1 MEKIYRNIGIG
12 LLIANILLF
21 VDGFL
26 KFLMALITLPN
37 FYSYLSQIISVNGQY
52 GVILFYLFMSL
63 DTIIT
68 LWGIILSIILI
79 KNNKYNQQL
88 LLWIYSLIGIKI
100 LSFILY
106 MPLKTYMTVDLV
118 IALLV
123 YMFLIRQDNKW
134 SRVIR
139 NKTE

>member
-12 LLIANILLF
+12 LLIASILLF

-63 DTIIT
+63 DTILT
-68 LWGIILSIILI
+68 LWGVILSIILI
-79 KNNKYNQQL
+79 KNNKYNRQL

-106 MPLKTYMTVDLV
+106 LPLKTYMTLELV
-118 IALLV
+118 IAILV
-123 YMFLIRQDNKW
+123 YVFLIHQDNKW
-134 SRVIR
+134 SRVIK
-139 NKTE
+139 NKTK